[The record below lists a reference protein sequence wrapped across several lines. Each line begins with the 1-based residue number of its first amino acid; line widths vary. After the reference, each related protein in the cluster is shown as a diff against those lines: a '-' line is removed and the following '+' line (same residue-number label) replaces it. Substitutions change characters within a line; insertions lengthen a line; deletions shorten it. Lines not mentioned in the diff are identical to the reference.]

1 MIPFVGLT
9 GGFAC
14 GKSAAAKIFAEFGAA
29 VEDADDISRFL
40 CAPGGA
46 AIPLIRREFG
56 DGFLT
61 EDGGLNRPQ
70 MRARIFGGDDSA
82 RRLLE
87 SILHPLI
94 RTEMQKRMK
103 IAQAD
108 CGYGIAV
115 VPLLLESPEL
125 KAMMRRIVV
134 ADCDAQTQMQR
145 AKARIGWR
153 ESEIKSAMAA
163 QMPREK
169 RRNLADDILEND
181 GDFSSLKKQVAE
193 LHRRFYNSFG
203 NRPKK

>member
-1 MIPFVGLT
+1 
-9 GGFAC
+9 
-14 GKSAAAKIFAEFGAA
+14 
-29 VEDADDISRFL
+29 
-40 CAPGGA
+40 
-46 AIPLIRREFG
+46 
-56 DGFLT
+56 
-61 EDGGLNRPQ
+61 
-70 MRARIFGGDDSA
+70 
-82 RRLLE
+82 
-87 SILHPLI
+87 
-94 RTEMQKRMK
+94 MQKRMK
-103 IAQAD
+103 IAQAE

-163 QMPREK
+163 QMSREK

-193 LHRRFYNSFG
+193 LHRRFIIHLAIAQKNDRKKSGGATQNKRNRSFG
-203 NRPKK
+203 